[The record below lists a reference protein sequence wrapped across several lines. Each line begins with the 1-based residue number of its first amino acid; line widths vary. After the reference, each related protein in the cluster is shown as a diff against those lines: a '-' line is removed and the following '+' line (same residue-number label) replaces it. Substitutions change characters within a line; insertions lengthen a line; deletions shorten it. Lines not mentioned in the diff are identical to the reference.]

1 VKIIGLTGGIAS
13 GKSTVSSVL
22 KELGALIIDAD
33 KVAREIV
40 LPGSPAWNEIVQEFG
55 QAILQPDQNINRKEL
70 AGIIFRDQAARN
82 KLNRITH
89 PRIMDEIRKRINAGK
104 RGNNYLMIVVDAPL
118 LIELGMT
125 AMVDEVWLTALPKDI
140 QIMRLMEREGLPE
153 WEAEKRIGAQ
163 MPLEEK
169 KKFAHRIIDTSGLV
183 QDTINQVYDIWNQ
196 ITRHEKEQNT

>member
-1 VKIIGLTGGIAS
+1 MKIIGLTGGIAS